1 MDAKAVVRADFRSDI
16 NGLRAWA
23 VAAVVFYHFGVWGF
37 GGGFVG
43 VDVFFVISGML
54 MTGIVVSGL
63 ETGRFSIL
71 GFYMARGRRIV
82 PALVF
87 LCAVLLAVGWWLLP
101 PADYEGL
108 GTQTIFSVAFLSNVK
123 FWLEAGYFD
132 ASSHEKW
139 LLHTWSLA
147 VEWQF
152 YLLLPLALSILWK
165 LRPGRGA
172 VVVAVI
178 VGAIVSLVLSAA
190 LTPMR
195 PSGSFFMLPTR
206 AWEMWGGSLAYFMAG
221 RIKISKLQKQCLEI
235 AGFAIIVASI
245 GVFDVSNVWPGTLAI
260 WPVLGA
266 MLILLAARSKSPFTA
281 NSVAQWLGTRSY
293 SIYLWHW
300 PVVVAL
306 RYAEKF
312 DLPSA
317 VAAGLAIT
325 CLLGHLSYRWVEVTC
340 RQGLTVM
347 RPSKAAA
354 LLVGISVTVA
364 ALGGIVAWQ
373 KGFPGRLPG
382 ALGVV
387 SEETFNSNPRKGPCH
402 PSFGVESPSC
412 TYGNGP
418 LAAIMLG
425 DSHGDALVTA
435 LAQATQQRGS
445 TMQWT
450 YSACPTLAGVHNMQV
465 SRNQCSAFVDWAFQ
479 RLQSVPADVPVIVV
493 NRHAKYALGNNEDS
507 VVAKAPWVFFTRPY
521 KTPEPAFIQEYA
533 QHLAD
538 TACMLAKNHR
548 VYLVRP
554 IPEMGVNVPSTAR
567 AMVWGIK
574 KEVTVSLEDY
584 HARNDF
590 AWAAQDLA
598 QAQCGVQILDPLPYL
613 CWDGVCHGAKEGRPL
628 YYDDNHLSEFGNKLL
643 VPMFERVLQKNP

>member
-1 MDAKAVVRADFRSDI
+1 
-16 NGLRAWA
+16 
-23 VAAVVFYHFGVWGF
+23 
-37 GGGFVG
+37 
-43 VDVFFVISGML
+43 ML

-63 ETGRFSIL
+63 EAGRFSIS

-101 PADYEGL
+101 LADYEGL
-108 GTQTIFSVAFLSNVK
+108 GTQTFFSVAFLSNVK

-152 YLLLPLALSILWK
+152 YLLLPLALAIVWK

-172 VVVAVI
+172 LLVAVM
-178 VGAIVSLVLSAA
+178 VGALASLALSAA
-190 LTPMR
+190 LSPMR

-206 AWEMWGGSLAYFMAG
+206 AWEMLGGSLVYFMAVHL
-221 RIKISKLQKQCLEI
+221 KMSKLQKQCLEI
-235 AGFAIIVASI
+235 AGFVFIVTSI
-245 GVFDVSNVWPGTLAI
+245 GIFDVTNVWSGSLAI
-260 WPVLGA
+260 WPMLGA
-266 MLILLAARSKSPFTA
+266 MMVLLAARSQSLFTA
-281 NSVAQWLGTRSY
+281 NPVAQWLGTRSY

-306 RYAEKF
+306 RYADKF
-312 DLPSA
+312 DQPSA
-317 VAAGLAIT
+317 VAAGIGVT
-325 CLLGHLSYRWVEVTC
+325 CLLGHISYRWVEVPC
-340 RQGLTVM
+340 RQSLTAM
-347 RPSKAAA
+347 KQSKAVA
-354 LLVGISVTVA
+354 LLVGISVAMA
-364 ALGGIVAWQ
+364 ALGGVVAWQ
-373 KGFPGRLPG
+373 KGFPGRMPRE
-382 ALGVV
+382 LGVV
-387 SEETFNSNPRKGPCH
+387 SQEVFNSNPRKGQCH
-402 PSFGVESPSC
+402 PSFGVDSPSC

-425 DSHGDALVTA
+425 DSHGDALVTG

-465 SRNQCSAFVDWAFQ
+465 SRNQCSAFVDWAFE
-479 RLQSVPADVPVIVV
+479 RLQSIPVDVPVIVV

-507 VVAKAPWVFFTRPY
+507 VVAQGPWVFFTQRY
-521 KTPEPAFIQEYA
+521 KTPEPAFLREYA
-533 QHLAD
+533 QHLTD
-538 TACMLAKNHR
+538 TACRLAKTHR
-548 VYLVRP
+548 VYVVRP
-554 IPEMGVNVPSTAR
+554 IPEMGVSVPSTAR

-574 KEVTVSLEDY
+574 KEVTLSLEDY

-590 AWAAQDLA
+590 AWEAQNFA
-598 QAQCGVQILDPLPYL
+598 QAQCGMQILDPLPYL

-628 YYDDNHLSEFGNKLL
+628 YYDDNHLGEFGNKLL
-643 VPMFERVLQKNP
+643 VPMFERVLEQSS